1 MLSDL
6 QKSDKAD
13 KFLFK
18 GGTSLSKAWGIINR
32 FSEDVDLCVTPD
44 INMSL
49 TKTKLF
55 KDEISKEIEKSF
67 SKIDN
72 HPEEVKGGTRRK
84 TIHPYKSF
92 FDYGNANII
101 VEVSALRPN
110 SIIPYSSRNIESYLQ
125 HFLEKTGRKDLI
137 EELDMQATQV
147 LCVNPV
153 KTLCDKL
160 CRVAKSAGDDSVMRQ
175 KIRDIYD
182 IHYLLND
189 SDVKEYFV
197 TENFVQLFQATKTE
211 ENENSNTVPNFS
223 DVELY
228 KNPEVVFMKYKNDF
242 KDMEKLIF
250 TEMPSIAEMA
260 HTFSL
265 NYERLRTLDK

>member
-32 FSEDVDLCVTPD
+32 FSEDVDLCVRPD
-44 INMSL
+44 TDMSL

-55 KDEISKEIEKSF
+55 KDDISKEIEKSF
-67 SKIDN
+67 MKVDN
-72 HPEEVKGGTRRK
+72 HPEEIKGGTRRK

-110 SIIPYSSRNIESYLQ
+110 SIILYSSRNIESYLQ
-125 HFLEKTGRKDLI
+125 NFLEKIGRKDLI
-137 EELDMQATQV
+137 EELGMQATQV

-182 IHYLLND
+182 IHYLLN
-189 SDVKEYFV
+189 SSVVKEYFV
-197 TENFVQLFQATKTE
+197 TEDFVQLFQATKNE
-211 ENENSNTVPNFS
+211 ENENGNTVPNFS

-228 KNPEVVFMKYKNDF
+228 KNPKTVFIKYRNDF
-242 KDMEKLIF
+242 KEMEKLVF
-250 TEMPSIAEMA
+250 TGMPSIAEMA
-260 HTFSL
+260 HTFSS
-265 NYERLRTLDK
+265 NYERLKTLDK